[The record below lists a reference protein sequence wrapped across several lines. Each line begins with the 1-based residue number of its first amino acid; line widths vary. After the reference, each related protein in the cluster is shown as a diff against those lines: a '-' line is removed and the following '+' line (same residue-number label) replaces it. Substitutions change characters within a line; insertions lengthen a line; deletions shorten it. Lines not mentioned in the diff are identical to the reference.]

1 MNKTLCQNKTEN
13 STLKILGFRKEDRKR
28 NKQFITIGTPEFE
41 KLSTGLLWDIF
52 WDDFFAIFSGYLV
65 IIWMIFMG
73 DVFDALT

>member
-28 NKQFITIGTPEFE
+28 NGQFITIGAPGFE
-41 KLSTGLLWDIF
+41 KLSTALLWDIF
-52 WDDFFAIFSGYLV
+52 WDEFSWIFPEFFV